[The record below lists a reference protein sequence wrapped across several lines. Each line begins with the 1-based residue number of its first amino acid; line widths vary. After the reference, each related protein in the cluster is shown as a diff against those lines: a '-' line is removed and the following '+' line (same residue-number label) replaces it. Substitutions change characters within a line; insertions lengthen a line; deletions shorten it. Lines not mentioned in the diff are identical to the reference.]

1 MKKITLFIL
10 ALSLSFAGF
19 SQDGDTDYK
28 WLVGAG
34 TGADITFG
42 DDVTGDINVH
52 ALYAFTD
59 KLMVGGELGVPLTE
73 GQDLSFKAAARFYA
87 MDNIFL
93 VGKMNLTEDDQGFD
107 VGVGYGYDVAPNVDF
122 SPQLVYNTE
131 MEEMS
136 LMVGLS
142 IRY

>member
-1 MKKITLFIL
+1 MKKLLLFIL
-10 ALSLSFAGF
+10 AFSLSFAGF
-19 SQDGDTDYK
+19 SQDGDSDYK

-34 TGADITFG
+34 TGADVTFG
-42 DDVTGDINVH
+42 DDMSGAINVH

-93 VGKMNLTEDDQGFD
+93 VGKYDLTDDMGAD
-107 VGVGYGYDVAPNVDF
+107 VGLGYGWDLADNVDF
-122 SPQLVYNTE
+122 SPELTYNTE

-136 LMVGLS
+136 LSIGFS
-142 IRY
+142 IRF

>member
-28 WLVGAG
+28 WLVGG
-34 TGADITFG
+34 DTGADVKFG
-42 DDVTGDINVH
+42 DDLSGSINVH

-59 KLMVGGELGVPLTE
+59 KLMVGGELGVPLTD

-93 VGKMNLTEDDQGFD
+93 VGKMNLTEDDQGID

-131 MEEMS
+131 NEEMS

>member
-28 WLVGAG
+28 WLVGG
-34 TGADITFG
+34 DTGADVKFG
-42 DDVTGDINVH
+42 DDLSGSINVH

-87 MDNIFL
+87 MDNSQITSIL
-93 VGKMNLTEDDQGFD
+93 VKAVQELSQKNEALEKRI
-107 VGVGYGYDVAPNVDF
+107 
-122 SPQLVYNTE
+122 
-131 MEEMS
+131 EE
-136 LMVGLS
+136 LEK
-142 IRY
+142 